1 MSLTSIELSR
11 HVPRQLAHDLQPLS
25 RDRGVGTAHTPHTP
39 VRRDECRIDSAETE
53 YVRSNFRLTPRML
66 LDRWLIVFAAL
77 FIYRTELG
85 KADESL
91 LPVDELVQR
100 VIVQEQA
107 DRQHQAGL
115 EYSFTLTTEHY
126 DANARRTSAQTV
138 RASAKAKA
146 NIEYTADLTSES
158 NGAAKNHDEASQG
171 LKDNQ
176 SLQAQLDLTKLAP
189 RFVYSIRGAAEVEG
203 RDCWVVGYRPKT
215 GTSAN
220 SREEKV
226 INALRGRLW
235 IDKETFSI
243 LRCDGKTVEPVTV
256 ALIATVD
263 SLEFS
268 YQSQRLPN
276 GEVVPQSFEVAMTVK
291 APFFYARQRQV
302 CTLNNFH
309 KQRGG

>member
-1 MSLTSIELSR
+1 MS
-11 HVPRQLAHDLQPLS
+11 
-25 RDRGVGTAHTPHTP
+25 
-39 VRRDECRIDSAETE
+39 
-53 YVRSNFRLTPRML
+53 

-77 FIYRTELG
+77 FIHRTELG
-85 KADESL
+85 KADEAI

-126 DANARRTSAQTV
+126 DANGRRTTAQTV
-138 RASAKAKA
+138 RALAKAKA
-146 NIEYTADLTSES
+146 NIECTADLTAEA
-158 NGAAKNHDEASQG
+158 NGRAKNRDEASQG
-171 LKDNQ
+171 SKNNQ
-176 SLQAQLDLTKLAP
+176 SLRAQLDLTKLP
-189 RFVYSIRGAAEVEG
+189 LRFVYSIRGAAEVEG
-203 RDCWVVGYRPKT
+203 RDCWVVGYRPKA

-220 SREEKV
+220 SHEEKV
-226 INALRGRLW
+226 INALRGQLW

-268 YQSQRLPN
+268 YQSQRLSN
-276 GEVVPQSFEVAMTVK
+276 GEVVPQSFDVAMTVK
-291 APFFYARQRQV
+291 GPFFYTRQRQV
-302 CTLNNFH
+302 CTLSNFH
-309 KQRGG
+309 AQRGG